1 MKLQKMYE
9 KIDFHL
15 TEECD
20 KNENTKS
27 EIAYLCTLTNGQGTE
42 DNF

>member
-20 KNENTKS
+20 KNKNTKS
-27 EIAYLCTLTNGQGTE
+27 EIAYLCTLTNGQGAE